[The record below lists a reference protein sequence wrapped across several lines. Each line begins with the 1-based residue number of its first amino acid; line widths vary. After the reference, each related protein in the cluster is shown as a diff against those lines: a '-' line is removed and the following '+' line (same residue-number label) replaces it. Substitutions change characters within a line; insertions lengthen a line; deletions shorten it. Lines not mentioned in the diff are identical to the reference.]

1 MNVIEKLK
9 INLVISGTNTPLYH
23 YLFYLIYNQKKIDLY
38 FNRRSK
44 ILKGKFFWTDR
55 YEMYLD
61 KKKELNSMIKKRKK
75 PTTFSKNYLKK
86 FRFKQHTVEYVRQN
100 WLNNKDFVKNN
111 LLILFKIFLN
121 KILYFFKLTDQLPQ
135 FFFKRFFFL
144 IKSLFLKFKE
154 KKYFFE
160 FPEFKLNSEKYIY
173 LPLHKEP
180 ELALNYHSF
189 ETLNQ
194 LDLIKIISFSLP
206 LGYKLF
212 VKEHRFNSGRR
223 PLTFFKSIKKLG
235 NVRLI
240 NPFDE
245 QFKYIKNSDLV
256 ITDNGTSGWEALIL
270 KKPLINLSDSFYDIL
285 SNYKVNRLSKLG
297 ETMINILLNKEYK
310 NKNDYKLSLF
320 IDLENQSTFYENEID
335 IKKSLDVLL
344 RKKIR

>member
-1 MNVIEKLK
+1 M
-9 INLVISGTNTPLYH
+9 
-23 YLFYLIYNQKKIDLY
+23 D
-38 FNRRSK
+38 
-44 ILKGKFFWTDR
+44 DR

-61 KKKELNSMIKKRKK
+61 KKRIKFHDKK
-75 PTTFSKNYLKK
+75 KKTNYLFKNYLKK
-86 FRFKQHTVEYVRQN
+86 FRFKQLIEYVRQN

-111 LLILFKIFLN
+111 LLILFQIFLN

-212 VKEHRFNSGRR
+212 VKEHRFNSG
-223 PLTFFKSIKKLG
+223 
-235 NVRLI
+235 
-240 NPFDE
+240 E
-245 QFKYIKNSDLV
+245 DL
-256 ITDNGTSGWEALIL
+256 
-270 KKPLINLSDSFYDIL
+270 
-285 SNYKVNRLSKLG
+285 
-297 ETMINILLNKEYK
+297 LL
-310 NKNDYKLSLF
+310 F
-320 IDLENQSTFYENEID
+320 
-335 IKKSLDVLL
+335 
-344 RKKIR
+344 